1 MSFGN
6 NPVKIQSK
14 ITSGLKN
21 NFKSSFLNNAE
32 ITPKDII
39 SFIIYLMQVVEKYK
53 INGSIKK
60 EIVISIIKQIVFDY
74 RNNIEDIDSIN
85 NFMDTVLPSLIDT
98 IVSLDKKQI
107 YIRLENVLQNGC
119 GCI

>member
-1 MSFGN
+1 MLFGN
-6 NPVKIQSK
+6 NPTKIQSK
-14 ITSGLKN
+14 LAMNLKSK
-21 NFKSSFLNNAE
+21 FKSSLSSNGE

-39 SFIIYLMQVVEKYK
+39 SFIIHLMQVVEKYK
-53 INGSIKK
+53 INGSVKK
-60 EIVISIIKQIVFDY
+60 EIVIQIIKEIVSEY
-74 RNNIEDIDSIN
+74 KNNIEDIDSIN
-85 NFMDTVLPSLIDT
+85 NFMNTVLPSLIDI